1 MPIRY
6 NNRRALSTGIFRP
19 AVPIPQKQNTK
30 QALGEHFA
38 PGRAPLPQEVP
49 CQNSGRYANMQ
60 EKERGGAGGCGGP
73 VREREKEGE
82 REGAGPHHTVIGVTG
97 DCGRR
102 PLARTTRGER
112 SGLLKSKTS
121 SRSFCATPRSSF
133 FSRRRTATD
142 CSRLD
147 DSAGTLLPRLAALP
161 RRRET
166 LGSESGSVA
175 DVAPLSGSSTLVT
188 DVVNDSWD
196 DDDASAG
203 LFSTSSTVAAALANR
218 ATLANL
224 ARFAGAT
231 NPSSSSSPSRSR
243 STLDACELGDLEES
257 LSKEA
262 ASASIVEFGE
272 VGRDLEARRCWRP
285 MPRWVPLA
293 RRTEL

>member
-1 MPIRY
+1 M
-6 NNRRALSTGIFRP
+6 
-19 AVPIPQKQNTK
+19 
-30 QALGEHFA
+30 
-38 PGRAPLPQEVP
+38 
-49 CQNSGRYANMQ
+49 
-60 EKERGGAGGCGGP
+60 
-73 VREREKEGE
+73 
-82 REGAGPHHTVIGVTG
+82 
-97 DCGRR
+97 
-102 PLARTTRGER
+102 
-112 SGLLKSKTS
+112 
-121 SRSFCATPRSSF
+121 
-133 FSRRRTATD
+133 
-142 CSRLD
+142 
-147 DSAGTLLPRLAALP
+147 
-161 RRRET
+161 
-166 LGSESGSVA
+166 A

-272 VGRDLEARRCWRP
+272 VGRDLEARRC
-285 MPRWVPLA
+285 
-293 RRTEL
+293 